1 MGRFEA
7 YLETLSARIEGLA
20 KSELDDFFDLAV
32 RDGNDFLEKT
42 RVDLERWTM
51 LLAKGELT
59 KGDFEW
65 LVKGKK
71 DLATLEALRQK
82 GLALA
87 RLDGFRASLVETVV
101 RTAFDLF
108 LG

>member
-7 YLETLSARIEGLA
+7 YFETLSTRIEGLA
-20 KSELDDFFDLAV
+20 KSEIEDFFDLAV
-32 RDGNDFLEKT
+32 RDGKDFLEKT
-42 RVDLERWTM
+42 RGDLERWTM
-51 LLAKGELT
+51 LLAKGEIT

-71 DLATLEALRQK
+71 DLATLEALKQK

-87 RLDGFRASLVETVV
+87 RLDGFRASLIETVV
-101 RTAFDLF
+101 QSAFDLF